1 MLTCLMVGLGGF
13 LGAILRMLS
22 FEFIHKILP
31 PSYFFLATLFVNVLG
46 SFLMGILFFYAQNKG
61 ISASVKNFIGIG
73 FLGAFTTFSA
83 FSYENLLF
91 LQNHSYIHLIFNVFL
106 NVGLCLFAIW
116 LGSLVFK

>member
-61 ISASVKNFIGIG
+61 ISALVKNFIGIG
-73 FLGAFTTFSA
+73 FLGAQLFQ
-83 FSYENLLF
+83 LF
-91 LQNHSYIHLIFNVFL
+91 LMRIYSFCKIILIF
-106 NVGLCLFAIW
+106 I
-116 LGSLVFK
+116 